1 MFFLLMAVLTLV
13 LFFIITSPLLIVLEL
28 MRRKY
33 PVQVS
38 KIAQPVVKVG
48 FSVVLFFA
56 GTKVIKLGLDN
67 VPKDKPVMFAAN
79 HRGILDAALAYASL
93 PVLTGIVSKK
103 ELRKVPFLSW
113 WMDLCSCYFLDRK
126 DPRSGLKMILQSI
139 DNINSGISMFISPEG
154 TRSKTR
160 EMNPFKEGSFKISTK
175 SGCPIIPVA
184 VSGADD
190 IFENHK
196 PFVKRATAVI
206 EYGEPI
212 YLDKLSEEDLKFV
225 GAYTQKIVGKMLEGH
240 EKYLTKNYSRKQER
254 KALAAQE
261 KNIEK

>member
-1 MFFLLMAVLTLV
+1 MFFLITASLTLV
-13 LFFIITSPLLIVLEL
+13 LYFIITSPLLIVLEI
-28 MRRKY
+28 MRLRH
-33 PVQVS
+33 PVTVS

-48 FSVVLFFA
+48 FSAVLFAA
-56 GTKVIKLGLDN
+56 GTRVIKLGTEN
-67 VPKDKPVMFAAN
+67 VPKDTPVMFAAN
-79 HRGILDAALAYASL
+79 HRGLLDAALAYASL
-93 PVLTGIVSKK
+93 PVVTGIVSKK

-139 DNINSGISMFISPEG
+139 ENIKNGISMFISPEG

-190 IFENHK
+190 IFENSK
-196 PFVKRATAVI
+196 PFIKHATAVI
-206 EYGEPI
+206 EYGKPI
-212 YLDKLSEEDLKFV
+212 FLNELSEEELKFV
-225 GAYTQKIVGKMLEGH
+225 GAYTQKKVGEMLEGH
-240 EKYLTKNYSRKQER
+240 EKYLVKNPSRVKER
-254 KALAAQE
+254 KEAAKKEIGVE
-261 KNIEK
+261 K

>member
-1 MFFLLMAVLTLV
+1 MFLLITAGLALI
-13 LFFIITSPLLIVLEL
+13 LFFIITSPLLIILEIL
-28 MRRKY
+28 RLRH
-33 PVQVS
+33 PVTAS

-48 FSVVLFFA
+48 FNIVLLFA
-56 GTKVIKLGLDN
+56 GTRVIKLGIEN
-67 VPKDKPVMFAAN
+67 VPKDTPVMFAAN

-113 WMDLCSCYFLDRK
+113 WMDLCSCFFLDRK
-126 DPRSGLKMILQSI
+126 DPRSGIKMILQSI
-139 DNINSGISMFISPEG
+139 ENINNGISMFISPEG

-190 IFENHK
+190 IFENSK
-196 PFVKRATAVI
+196 PFVKHATAVI
-206 EYGEPI
+206 EYGKPI
-212 YLDKLSEEDLKFV
+212 YLKDLSEEELKFV
-225 GAYTQKIVGKMLEGH
+225 GAYTQKIVGSMLEGH
-240 EKYLTKNYSRKQER
+240 EKYLVKNPSRIAER
-254 KALAAQE
+254 KALAISE